1 MTVYVDA
8 EGITWRGRLW
18 SHLVAD
24 SLEELHAFASTL
36 GLQRR
41 WFQSK
46 SLYPHYD
53 VTASVRDRALAM
65 GALGA
70 ERGVIVACAKR
81 MRSEMIAAYRA
92 SLSDESSDKGIFYVR
107 PQNPSNAAISS

>member
-1 MTVYVDA
+1 MAVYVDA
-8 EGITWRGRLW
+8 EGIAWRGRLW

-24 SLEELHAFASTL
+24 SLDELHAFASTL

-65 GALGA
+65 GAKGA
-70 ERGVIVACAKR
+70 DRGVIVACAKR
-81 MRSEMIAAYRA
+81 MRFEMVEVYRA
-92 SLSDESSDKGIFYVR
+92 SLADESSDKGIFYVY
-107 PQNPSNAAISS
+107 PENASNAAVST

>member
-1 MTVYVDA
+1 MAVYVDA
-8 EGITWRGRLW
+8 EGITWRGRIW

-24 SLEELHAFASTL
+24 SLEELHEFASTL

-53 VTASVRDRALAM
+53 VTAPVRARALAM
-65 GALGA
+65 GAKGA
-70 ERGVIVACAKR
+70 DREVIVSCAKR
-81 MRSEMIAAYRA
+81 MRSEMIAAYKA
-92 SLSDESSDKGIFYVR
+92 SLSDEVPDKGIFYVR
-107 PQNPSNAAISS
+107 PQNPSNAAVSS

>member
-24 SLEELHAFASTL
+24 SLDELHAFASTL

-65 GALGA
+65 GAKRA
-70 ERGVIVACAKR
+70 DRGVIVACAKR
-81 MRSEMIAAYRA
+81 MRSEMITAYRA
-92 SLSDESSDKGIFYVR
+92 SLSNESSDKGIFYVQ
-107 PQNPSNAAISS
+107 PQISSTVAVST